1 VAVCPSLVE
10 LYTSGMLKR
19 LLDIVGAA
27 VLLFL
32 TSPVF
37 LLAAGAIKAHDRGP
51 ILFRQMRVGKD
62 GQHFAIYKF
71 RSMVQDADKIGGYAT
86 AANDGRITPI
96 GRVLRRFSIDEL
108 PQLINVLKGDMSL
121 VGPRPDVAAQTVLYS
136 PADLATRQSV
146 RPGVTGLAQAMGR
159 STLTMEERTR
169 LDLEYVD
176 RRSTL
181 FDAKILGLT
190 MLKLFKTDGN

>member
-1 VAVCPSLVE
+1 
-10 LYTSGMLKR
+10 MLKR

-62 GQHFAIYKF
+62 GQHFPIYKF

-96 GRVLRRFSIDEL
+96 GRILRRFSIDEL

-121 VGPRPDVAAQTVLYS
+121 VGPRPDVPAQGTLYS
-136 PADLATRQSV
+136 PTELHLRQSV
-146 RPGVTGLAQAMGR
+146 RPGITGFAQAIGR
-159 STLTMEERTR
+159 STLTKAGRKR

-176 RRSTL
+176 RKSTL
-181 FDAKILGLT
+181 LDAKILLLT
-190 MLKLFKTDGN
+190 ALKLFKTNGN